1 MQHILVPCDG
11 SENAM
16 RAVVHAAATAKE
28 STSAPDITLL
38 HVLDP
43 FTFTSLGEVLA
54 PGALERDRPAE
65 VDRVLAP
72 AVSSLQA
79 AGVPYRI
86 AWRVGDPA
94 PEIAAELVDK
104 PYDAVIMG
112 TRGIGPI
119 ANLVVGSVANRILF
133 LANVPVTL
141 IK

>member
-1 MQHILVPCDG
+1 MKHILVPCDG

-16 RAVVHAAATAKE
+16 RAVAHAASTSKE
-28 STSAPDITLL
+28 CTSAPDLTLL

-54 PGALERDRPAE
+54 PGALERVRPAE
-65 VDRVLAP
+65 VDRILGP
-72 AVSSLQA
+72 AVSALQA

-94 PEIAAELVDK
+94 QEIAAELVDNS
-104 PYDAVIMG
+104 YDALIMG
-112 TRGIGPI
+112 TRGISPI
-119 ANLVVGSVANRILF
+119 ANLVIGSVANRILY
-133 LANVPVTL
+133 LADVPVTL